1 MSHQIRGVYE
11 TVGNFSGTHEC
22 LVSMADD
29 KGSPRGAT
37 RPEVEYVDL
46 VSDGDDISGE
56 FAASP
61 RRSSP
66 RRRASSP
73 EASSLEASSPH
84 PGPRVHSGD
93 RNRSPD
99 DDRDGA
105 AASGKCLNLKRRRTL
120 SRGVAPKPT
129 KRSKAGFFM
138 KLRRLVSNMRHT
150 WNNLDEDDEG

>member
-1 MSHQIRGVYE
+1 VYE
-11 TVGNFSGTHEC
+11 SVGDFSEAHRMLE
-22 LVSMADD
+22 SMAGDE
-29 KGSPRGAT
+29 GEPRGAT
-37 RPEVEYVDL
+37 RPEVEWIDL

-56 FAASP
+56 FSGSP

-73 EASSLEASSPH
+73 EASSPEASSPH
-84 PGPRVHSGD
+84 PGPRFHSGD

-99 DDRDGA
+99 DDRDGT

-129 KRSKAGFFM
+129 KRSKAGFFV
-138 KLRRLVSNMRHT
+138 KLRRVFSKMRRM

>member
-1 MSHQIRGVYE
+1 MLE
-11 TVGNFSGTHEC
+11 
-22 LVSMADD
+22 SMAGDE
-29 KGSPRGAT
+29 GEPRGAT
-37 RPEVEYVDL
+37 RPEVEWVDL

-56 FAASP
+56 FLGSP
-61 RRSSP
+61 RRSSL

-73 EASSLEASSPH
+73 EASSPH
-84 PGPRVHSGD
+84 PGPRFHSGD

-99 DDRDGA
+99 DDRDGT

-129 KRSKAGFFM
+129 KRSKAGFFV
-138 KLRRLVSNMRHT
+138 KLRRVFSKMRRM

>member
-11 TVGNFSGTHEC
+11 TFGNFSEAHEC
-22 LVSMADD
+22 LVSMAGDE
-29 KGSPRGAT
+29 GSPRGAT
-37 RPEVEYVDL
+37 RREVECFDL
-46 VSDGDDISGE
+46 VSDGDDISDE

-61 RRSSP
+61 RRRAASP
-66 RRRASSP
+66 EASSP
-73 EASSLEASSPH
+73 EASSPH
-84 PGPRVHSGD
+84 PAPRVHSGD

-129 KRSKAGFFM
+129 KRSKAGFFV
-138 KLRRLVSNMRHT
+138 KIRRLFSNMRRM